1 MTGVEIILLLVGS
14 VFMVGSFF
22 IAEKLSPAELNKIA
36 ELSESE
42 LKNII
47 DRGLLNAGTR
57 IEDVIDEQVEA
68 CAKKVDRSLEKET
81 NAKIM
86 AISEYSDTVI
96 ESMNKSHNEIMFLYS
111 MLNDKHAELTGMA
124 SEMQRLAADMRAMQE
139 CAQVSMKQPV
149 VIERMEE
156 KTERL
161 TQPAEGTLTAEEVVN
176 RMSKQPESENKNGEI
191 LSLYREG
198 LTEIQIAKRL
208 RLGIGEVRLVVG
220 LYRGE

>member
-81 NAKIM
+81 NAKLWQ
-86 AISEYSDTVI
+86 SVNT
-96 ESMNKSHNEIMFLYS
+96 
-111 MLNDKHAELTGMA
+111 
-124 SEMQRLAADMRAMQE
+124 R
-139 CAQVSMKQPV
+139 
-149 VIERMEE
+149 
-156 KTERL
+156 
-161 TQPAEGTLTAEEVVN
+161 TQ
-176 RMSKQPESENKNGEI
+176 
-191 LSLYREG
+191 
-198 LTEIQIAKRL
+198 
-208 RLGIGEVRLVVG
+208 
-220 LYRGE
+220 